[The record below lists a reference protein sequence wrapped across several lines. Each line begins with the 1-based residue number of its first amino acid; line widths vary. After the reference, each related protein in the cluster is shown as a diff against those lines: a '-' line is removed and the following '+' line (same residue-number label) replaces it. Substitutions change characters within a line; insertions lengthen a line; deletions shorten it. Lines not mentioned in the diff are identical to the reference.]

1 LTESASSRSSTGNV
15 HYSNKKSMFSVSA
28 NANIMRDKKEND
40 NIVINTNHLH
50 HIRTTQLPYPSINL

>member
-15 HYSNKKSMFSVSA
+15 HYKKSMFSA

-40 NIVINTNHLH
+40 NIVINTNHLY

>member
-15 HYSNKKSMFSVSA
+15 HYKKSMFSVSA
-28 NANIMRDKKEND
+28 IANIMRDKKEND